1 VQDGRRVDA
10 VFVEI
15 DEGLP
20 VTEAQ
25 WVEHSEAWRRAHL
38 DRAPSAFLRQQAISG
53 PELAAELGG
62 SRRSGWAWLPHLGLE
77 MMVIAAI
84 AAVVVIVTALR

>member
-1 VQDGRRVDA
+1 
-10 VFVEI
+10 VEI
-15 DEGLP
+15 DEGMP

-25 WVEHSEAWRRAHL
+25 WAEHSEAWRVAHL
-38 DRAPSAFLRQQAISG
+38 DRAPSAVVRRQAISG
-53 PELAAELGG
+53 QELAPELGVGRRPG
-62 SRRSGWAWLPHLGLE
+62 SAWRPHLGLE